1 MALVQ
6 CVECG
11 GKVSDRAD
19 ECPHCGAP
27 TSLSVEERVLR
38 TFHPTMFAQDP
49 KRLGWL
55 TLLGVCTCGLG
66 FVVMVPWWV
75 ELAYTRL
82 EVTNRRVRLS
92 KGFWTKTSSELLLDH
107 VRNVTVRQGVTQR
120 MVDAGDVG
128 ISSSGQSD
136 IELQVVGLK
145 HPEQLRELI
154 DSYRSDD

>member
-1 MALVQ
+1 MALVK

-11 GKVSDRAD
+11 GQVSDRAD

-27 TSLSVEERVLR
+27 TSMSVEERVLR
-38 TFHPTMFAQDP
+38 TFRPSMLAQDP
-49 KRLGWL
+49 QRLFWL

-66 FVVMVPWWV
+66 FVVMAPWWFEV
-75 ELAYTRL
+75 AWTEI

-92 KGFWTKTSSELLLDH
+92 KGFWTRTSSELMIDH

-136 IELQVVGLK
+136 IELEVVGLK
-145 HPEQLRELI
+145 HPNELRDLL
-154 DSYRSDD
+154 DSYRSED